1 MNEDLMASYLFLKK
15 YRKLEAKVLVTT
27 DEKERELINRKLKN
41 VILKLVELN
50 LVNKQLTF

>member
-27 DEKERELINRKLKN
+27 DEKEREFINRKLKN
-41 VILKLVELN
+41 VILKLVDLN